1 MLGESMTER
10 ASARKLPHLLIIIV
24 SCYCAAAM
32 ALTFGVDRGGW
43 VRYETDYDP
52 PFWLRLR
59 PDERGRL
66 QAVALYLEP
75 APRGLGARVLR
86 QVPLTQAMGIANDVA
101 VRELILE
108 AIDEPGPDTPQRTP
122 GHRTIPLDRAGPRID
137 VTLADQGTASDALQV
152 QANAEPA
159 LGTAVAHDA
168 TVSTTSHVGIDDE
181 LIAVHRQGLAVSEQR
196 VSGVASGRKG
206 PARKTDEF
214 YRQLAAAYSSATRQS
229 RRPAIDLAEANGVPV
244 RTVHRWIAEAR
255 KRGFLPPGQK
265 GRRG

>member
-1 MLGESMTER
+1 
-10 ASARKLPHLLIIIV
+10 
-24 SCYCAAAM
+24 M
-32 ALTFGVDRGGW
+32 AQTFGIDRGGW
-43 VRYETDYDP
+43 IRYETDHDP

-59 PDERGRL
+59 LDERGRL
-66 QAVALYLEP
+66 QAVALYMEP
-75 APRGLGARVLR
+75 APRELGVRFLR
-86 QVPLTQAMGIANDVA
+86 QVPLTQAIAIANDVA

-108 AIDEPGPDTPQRTP
+108 AIDEPGPKAPQRTP
-122 GHRTIPLDRAGPRID
+122 GHQTIPLDRVGPRIE
-137 VTLADQGTASDALQV
+137 VTLADQSIASDTLQV
-152 QANAEPA
+152 EAHAEPA

-168 TVSTTSHVGIDDE
+168 TVSITSHVGVGDE
-181 LIAVHRQGLAVSEQR
+181 MIAVHHQGLAVSEQR
-196 VSGVASGRKG
+196 VSGIASGRKG

-229 RRPAIDLAEANGVPV
+229 RRPAIDLAEANAVPV